1 MIAAGILLSAPAALA
16 HPHSFLDAGLGIVV
30 RDAKVSA
37 LDVSWLFDDADTEI
51 AVENNDTNGNG
62 RLDPDELQVLAGRMA
77 RTTAQFG
84 FHIHLWVDDKPRKTL
99 PVDDFRLAMRGQRLE
114 ARFRAAL
121 AEPIDPRTQ
130 RLLVGL
136 YDESYWIQFT
146 LDPARDITVTGD
158 LPKDCR
164 LETFKDRRTVIYE
177 MVGQKI
183 YPTVTEIRCGQ

>member
-1 MIAAGILLSAPAALA
+1 MG
-16 HPHSFLDAGLGIVV
+16 DT
-30 RDAKVSA
+30 KVSA

-51 AVENNDTNGNG
+51 AIENNDADGNG
-62 RLDPDELQVLAGRMA
+62 TLDPEELKVLAGRMA

-84 FHIHLWVDDKPRKTL
+84 FHIHLWIDDKRAKTL

-114 ARFRAAL
+114 ARFRAVL
-121 AEPIDPRTQ
+121 AEPIDPRA
-130 RLLVGL
+130 RRILVGL

-146 LDPARDITVTGD
+146 LDPARDIAVTGD